1 VSGYTDGNRVRRIIV
16 TADRAPAFQAIM
28 VPLDGSVFAEQA
40 LAAAAAQA
48 RKAGAVLHL
57 VSVHEPISPVAMS
70 DTQALCSDLDVWS
83 RTTLTEY
90 LKSVSA
96 AVESSHGLTIKTAV
110 RTGRAAASLC
120 EYAESQQIDLVV
132 MTTHGR
138 GGPMRWWL
146 GSVAD
151 RMLRRLAMPV
161 LLLHPREPRQPCK
174 FRRILLALDGEIEE
188 PLLETAFALSGV
200 DPAPRWVLTRVVE
213 PAIPVVTGLASWP
226 GRLPPGGTKRR
237 EIEARNYLARLA
249 ERLRVRGV
257 KPTQQVLVGRD
268 VATQVLE
275 LATAMGADCIV
286 VGTHGAS
293 GMERVLLGSVSDKI
307 VRGSEIP
314 VLIVPAAVGAT
325 RPRATSTE
333 VAAGS
338 SAP

>member
-1 VSGYTDGNRVRRIIV
+1 M
-16 TADRAPAFQAIM
+16 FQAIM
-28 VPLDGSVFAEQA
+28 VPLDGSVFAEEA
-40 LAAAAAQA
+40 LAVAAAQA
-48 RKAGAVLHL
+48 QKAGAVLHL
-57 VSVHEPISPVAMS
+57 VCVHVPMPPVAMS
-70 DTQALCSDLDVWS
+70 DTQALCSDLDVWC
-83 RTTLTEY
+83 RANLAEY

-96 AVESSHGLTIKTAV
+96 MVEGSHGLTVTTAV
-110 RTGRAAASLC
+110 RTGRAADSLC

-151 RMLRRLAMPV
+151 GMLRRLAVPV
-161 LLLHPREPRQPCK
+161 LLLHPREPRQPCR

-188 PLLETAFALSGV
+188 PLIETAFALTGT
-200 DPAPRWVLTRVVE
+200 DPVPRWVLTRVVE
-213 PAIPVVTGLASWP
+213 PAIPVLTGLAAWP
-226 GRLPPGGTKRR
+226 AHLPPGWTKRR

-249 ERLRVRGV
+249 DRLRARGV
-257 KPTQQVLVGRD
+257 KPTEQVLVGRD

-275 LATAMGADCIV
+275 LAAALGADCIV
-286 VGTHGAS
+286 VGTHSAS

-314 VLIVPAAVGAT
+314 VLIVPAMVAAT
-325 RPRATSTE
+325 RPGAARTE

-338 SAP
+338 PAPSGPPLPVGVT